1 MNLSSMLNWEILLAF
16 FWPVFVARPALAC
29 SLVVTGD
36 EWVIVAGSFL
46 TTPLGLI
53 NSPRLL
59 EHQVTANRGPD
70 AAKAGPTASTLP
82 QFQFR
87 TSGAHSWVLKEKQKP
102 NSFRNTA
109 SPLTLHSFP
118 QLALSWAKKSGIRYF
133 FSFLSLLDMI
143 INSRQKPLET

>member
-1 MNLSSMLNWEILLAF
+1 MYLGLMPNWEILLAF
-16 FWPVFVARPALAC
+16 LGPFLSLAC
-29 SLVVTGD
+29 SLAVTGD

-70 AAKAGPTASTLP
+70 AAEAGPTASTLP

-87 TSGAHSWVLKEKQKP
+87 TSGAHSWVLKK
-102 NSFRNTA
+102 
-109 SPLTLHSFP
+109 
-118 QLALSWAKKSGIRYF
+118 AKAQQF
-133 FSFLSLLDMI
+133 
-143 INSRQKPLET
+143 

>member
-1 MNLSSMLNWEILLAF
+1 MPNWEILLAF
-16 FWPVFVARPALAC
+16 LGPVFVARPAFAC
-29 SLVVTGD
+29 SLVVMGD

-70 AAKAGPTASTLP
+70 AAMPGPTASTLP
-82 QFQFR
+82 TVPVQDLWGTQL
-87 TSGAHSWVLKEKQKP
+87 GLKKKQKS

-118 QLALSWAKKSGIRYF
+118 RLALS
-133 FSFLSLLDMI
+133 
-143 INSRQKPLET
+143 